1 MIDTAR
7 VPSFICIFRSSEIT
21 KRNREPTMAA
31 NVLTRAVRL
40 TGTNVREPK
49 RRILSAGPITAMFD
63 NGALRCIRHGDK

>member
-1 MIDTAR
+1 
-7 VPSFICIFRSSEIT
+7 
-21 KRNREPTMAA
+21 MAA